1 MSGESQSSMG
11 LVARW
16 EPQLQH
22 LLAKWPWL
30 DWHCLRLVQL
40 GVSWLH

>member
-30 DWHCLRLVQL
+30 DWHSLRLVQL